1 MKMQILIKYTNKLC
15 ITDINILK
23 VTTGLDVKMLIK
35 A

>member
-1 MKMQILIKYTNKLC
+1 MKMQILIKYTKKLC

-23 VTTGLDVKMLIK
+23 VTTGLEVKLLIK